1 MAARA
6 IAPALNLFA
15 VAALAA
21 ALGPAPARAEN
32 HFLAEANGGLATP
45 LSSEG
50 EVGLG
55 AGLGAT
61 FGVGGRIKGFSPAWY
76 LVGRLGYA
84 TATETGP
91 GRFGTA
97 EIDRGAWE
105 AAVGGRVYFNLTER
119 LRVLFEL
126 DFGEVWETSTV
137 SRAHQ
142 PDLVLDANPA
152 ALFMQSGLQYRLT
165 DHFSLGAGADLGWY
179 LWSSQTRDLAA
190 TAAGID
196 STDSTRGRFRFGLTT
211 TAHF

>member
-1 MAARA
+1 MERRA
-6 IAPALNLFA
+6 FVFVVLSAFGFAPAN
-15 VAALAA
+15 
-21 ALGPAPARAEN
+21 ARAEN
-32 HFLAEANGGLATP
+32 HFLAEANGGLSTP

-50 EVGLG
+50 DVTLG
-55 AGLGAT
+55 PGLGAT
-61 FGVGGRIKGFSPAWY
+61 LGVGGRIKGFRPAWY

-91 GRFGTA
+91 GRYGSA

-105 AAVGGRVYFNLTER
+105 LAVGGRVYLNLTER
-119 LRVLFEL
+119 LRLLFEV
-126 DFGEVWETSTV
+126 DVGEVWETSTV
-137 SRAHQ
+137 HRVNH
-142 PDLVLDANPA
+142 PDLAVEANPA
-152 ALFMQSGLQYRLT
+152 ALFAQSGLQYRLT

-196 STDSTRGRFRFGLTT
+196 SPDTTRGRFRFGLTT